1 MGLLISGLSCMIKEY
16 QERIGKAA
24 GRFESQKQEGG
35 RGKEHC
41 EGILK
46 CFKKM
51 TMTLKSR

>member
-1 MGLLISGLSCMIKEY
+1 MIKEY